1 MSKNGLVL
9 GRYDWAVFLGLFSEA
24 FSLQVVPVI
33 LLAVSNDLGFPLA
46 EGGFVEG
53 GLIQMFSGLTGALM
67 MLFGAFIANR
77 YGKRFTYTLS
87 IFLLFAGVAALG
99 GAGSYPEFVLY
110 MMLAGAGGNLL
121 IGMAPA
127 LAHDL
132 HLKDSGRYITIA
144 NSFWSGG
151 MLLTVLLSGYLLAAG
166 FSWRTVLFIG
176 AASVLLPLILLLLP
190 VTAEKRFPDSS
201 RQQSLAATFRSKVV
215 VLKCRRFWLFV
226 VAISLVAGSELVIG
240 LWTASY
246 IQLSFGASA
255 QAGGIA
261 VGCFA
266 AGMILSRGV
275 SGYFI
280 RQEKIRYFII
290 WYAATAAILTA
301 ALPLVD
307 SLYLFYVLLFVSGLA
322 IAPLWPCI
330 QSYSVDQ
337 LAELDKTVV
346 LMLLTICGIA
356 AYSFFSWFT
365 GFMAA
370 VFDSLKPV
378 YYMVPLNYL
387 LAVLVL
393 CFAGRQEASKAVES
407 GLVE

>member
-1 MSKNGLVL
+1 MSKNSLVL

-67 MLFGAFIANR
+67 MLFGAVLSNR
-77 YGKRFTYTLS
+77 FGKRFTYSLS

-99 GAGSYPEFVLY
+99 GAGSYPAFVLF

-132 HLKDSGRYITIA
+132 HPKDSGRYITIA

-176 AASVLLPLILLLLP
+176 AAVVLLPLVLLLLP
-190 VTAEKRFPDSS
+190 VATEKRFPDSS
-201 RQQSLAATFRSKVV
+201 SRQSLKDTFRSKIV
-215 VLKCRRFWLFV
+215 VLKCRYFWLFV

-255 QAGGIA
+255 QAGGVA

-280 RQEKIRYFII
+280 RQEKIRSFII
-290 WYAATAAILTA
+290 CYAVTAAIITA
-301 ALPLVD
+301 IFPLVD
-307 SLYLFYVLLFVSGLA
+307 SLHVFYALLFLSGLA

-337 LAELDKTVV
+337 LPALNKTVV
-346 LMLLTICGIA
+346 LLMLSICGIA

-365 GFMAA
+365 GYLAA
-370 VFDSLKPV
+370 VFGSLKPV

-387 LAVLVL
+387 VVVVVL
-393 CFAGRQEASKAVES
+393 CFAGRRETSDAADPVSVE
-407 GLVE
+407 